1 MKTKHKQVLIICVGL
16 LAGLLLFRGGTM
28 TYAGLVIF
36 LLDLGLVRLLLRCPH
51 CSGGFGS
58 SAPARP
64 APTAGR
70 SWSERSADCGGRRE
84 S

>member
-28 TYAGLVIF
+28 TYAGLAIF

-51 CSGGFGS
+51 CKRWVREFSTGKTC
-58 SAPARP
+58 PY
-64 APTAGR
+64 
-70 SWSERSADCGGRRE
+70 CGNKLE
-84 S
+84 

>member
-1 MKTKHKQVLIICVGL
+1 MKTKHKQVLIICVSL

-51 CSGGFGS
+51 CKRWVREFSTGKTC
-58 SAPARP
+58 PY
-64 APTAGR
+64 
-70 SWSERSADCGGRRE
+70 CGKKLE
-84 S
+84 

>member
-51 CSGGFGS
+51 CKRWVQEFSTGKTC
-58 SAPARP
+58 PY
-64 APTAGR
+64 
-70 SWSERSADCGGRRE
+70 CGKKLE
-84 S
+84 